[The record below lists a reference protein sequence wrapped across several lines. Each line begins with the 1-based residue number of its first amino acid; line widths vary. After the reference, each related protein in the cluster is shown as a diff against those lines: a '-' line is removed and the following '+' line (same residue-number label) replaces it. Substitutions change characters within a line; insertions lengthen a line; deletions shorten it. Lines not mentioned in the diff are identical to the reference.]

1 VLSFVLEAACRSA
14 SVQRATGTLAVVIQS
29 SQQPMHAI
37 RAAAA
42 IALACA
48 MLAALAA
55 TPSRAFAGAATEPIE
70 LDAGSV
76 RVRAARV
83 AEDLVWPWDLAF
95 LPNGNGLL
103 VTEAPGRLRI
113 VRDGVLVAEPV
124 WIAPSPESSDALHG
138 VVLHPRFVENGFV
151 YLSYVKEGFRG
162 MTLAVAR
169 GRLEADRLVDVRD
182 VFVANAWAKGLHNTA
197 GRMAFGPDG
206 HLYLSVGDRDRLWQ
220 TDDASSR
227 MRAQRLD
234 NHVGKIV
241 RLTDAGGVPP
251 DNPFVGRRGT
261 LPEVFAY
268 GFRNGYGLAF
278 HPRTGAL
285 WQADIGPLGGDELN
299 VLERGGNYGWPLV
312 SAGTHYSTNAVRH
325 GAIPPDA
332 LPPIV
337 SWVPAITP
345 SSLLFYTGE
354 RFPSWR
360 GSLFVSALS
369 GQHVQRIELTD
380 DGRIRAHES
389 LLTELGVRFR
399 VVAQGPDGFLYVA
412 TETTYGSGKPDGAI
426 LRIEPAPP
434 APGSGGG

>member
-1 VLSFVLEAACRSA
+1 
-14 SVQRATGTLAVVIQS
+14 
-29 SQQPMHAI
+29 MHAF
-37 RAAAA
+37 RVAAAA
-42 IALACA
+42 AVACGALTT
-48 MLAALAA
+48 LAA
-55 TPSRAFAGAATEPIE
+55 TPGRALAGAPTESIE

-76 RVRAARV
+76 RVRAVRV

-124 WIAPSPESSDALHG
+124 WIAPSPEANDVLHG
-138 VVLHPRFVENGFV
+138 VVLHPRFAENGLV
-151 YLSYVKEGFRG
+151 YLSYVKGGFRG

-169 GRLEADRLVDVRD
+169 GRFEAGRLVDVSD
-182 VFVANAWAKGLHNTA
+182 IFVANAWAKGLHNTA

-206 HLYLSVGDRDRLWQ
+206 HLYLSVGDRDRLWH

-241 RLTDAGGVPP
+241 RLTDVGGVPP
-251 DNPFVGRRGT
+251 DNPFVGRRGA

-278 HPRTGAL
+278 HPQTGAL

-299 VLERGGNYGWPLV
+299 VLERRGNYGWPLV
-312 SAGTHYSTNAVRH
+312 SAGTHYSTNAVRS
-325 GAIPPDA
+325 GAEPPDA
-332 LPPIV
+332 VPPIV

-345 SSLLFYTGE
+345 SSLLFYTGD

-360 GSLFVSALS
+360 GSLFLSALS

-380 DGRIRAHES
+380 DGRVRAHES

-412 TETTYGSGKPDGAI
+412 TEATYGGGTPDGVI
-426 LRIEPAPP
+426 LRIEPASP
-434 APGSGGG
+434 APNSGGG

>member
-1 VLSFVLEAACRSA
+1 L
-14 SVQRATGTLAVVIQS
+14 
-29 SQQPMHAI
+29 HAF

-42 IALACA
+42 AAVACGALTT
-48 MLAALAA
+48 LAA
-55 TPSRAFAGAATEPIE
+55 TPGRALAGAPTESIE

-76 RVRAARV
+76 RVRAVRV

-124 WIAPSPESSDALHG
+124 WIAPSPEANDVLHG
-138 VVLHPRFVENGFV
+138 VVLHPRFAENGVV
-151 YLSYVKEGFRG
+151 YLSYVKGGFRG

-169 GRLEADRLVDVRD
+169 GRFEAGRLVDVRD
-182 VFVANAWAKGLHNTA
+182 IFVANAWAKGLHNTA

-206 HLYLSVGDRDRLWQ
+206 HLYLSVGDRDRLWH

-241 RLTDAGGVPP
+241 RLTDVGGVPS
-251 DNPFVGRRGT
+251 DNPFVGRRGA

-278 HPRTGAL
+278 HPQTGAL

-312 SAGTHYSTNAVRH
+312 SAGTHYSTNAVRS
-325 GAIPPDA
+325 GAEPPDA
-332 LPPIV
+332 VPPIV

-345 SSLLFYTGE
+345 SSLLFYTGD

-360 GSLFVSALS
+360 GSLFLSALS

-380 DGRIRAHES
+380 DGRVRAHES
-389 LLTELGVRFR
+389 LLAELGVRFR

-412 TETTYGSGKPDGAI
+412 TEATYGGGTPDGVI
-426 LRIEPAPP
+426 LRIEPASPTP
-434 APGSGGG
+434 NSGDG